1 MSTPSP
7 RPQTPQALRRSLDAK
22 LRAEA
27 RAQGANITHVR
38 KQYVFTLP
46 FKRLFHD
53 ADGSW
58 ALVGGNALLLR
69 TGGGR
74 FTDDVDLTYTQ
85 TWEDSEQLRTELTR
99 LASHDLGDG
108 FTFRFTR
115 ADNRRQ
121 PDDFGYG
128 TTSAKVAADALLAGK
143 VFETFTLDIALK
155 RHVQDPVDYV
165 PARPVIEHPTLDDLP
180 RVPVVHIESHLA
192 DKICAM
198 YETHHGGKPS
208 TRYRD
213 LADIVRIVTN
223 LPIDAARL
231 TQTLEHEAGRRHL
244 ELPSQL
250 ISPHEQWQRAYPDA
264 AKKFSEFPAEYQSLE
279 ASLARAARCLAPV
292 LSREVLAG
300 TWDPHARIWTDA

>member
-1 MSTPSP
+1 MSAPAP

-27 RAQGANITHVR
+27 SARGANITHVR
-38 KQYVFTLP
+38 KQYVFTLL

-69 TGGGR
+69 IGGGR

-85 TWEDSEQLRTELTR
+85 TWDDPERLRTELTR
-99 LASHDLGDG
+99 LTSRDAGDG

-128 TTSAKVAADALLAGK
+128 TTSAKLAAEALLAGK
-143 VFETFTLDIALK
+143 TFETFTLDIALK

-165 PARPVIEHPTLDDLP
+165 PARPVIEHPTLEDLP
-180 RVPVVHIESHLA
+180 RVPVVRIESHLA

-244 ELPSQL
+244 ELPPQL
-250 ISPHEQWQRAYPDA
+250 TSPHEQWQREYPEA
-264 AKKFSEFPAEYQSLE
+264 AKKFSEFPAEYRILE
-279 ASLARAARCLAPV
+279 ASLACAAQCLNPA
-292 LSREVLAG
+292 LSRERLSG
-300 TWDPHARIWTDA
+300 TWDPHEGTWAGL

>member
-1 MSTPSP
+1 MSAPSP
-7 RPQTPQALRRSLDAK
+7 RPQTPQALRRALDAK

-27 RAQGANITHVR
+27 RARGANITHVR
-38 KQYVFTLP
+38 KQYVFTLL

-53 ADGSW
+53 AHGSW

-69 TGGGR
+69 IGVGR
-74 FTDDVDLTYTQ
+74 FTDDVDLTYTHA
-85 TWEDSEQLRTELTR
+85 WDDAEQLRTELTR
-99 LASHDLGDG
+99 VASRDVGDG

-128 TTSAKVAADALLAGK
+128 TTSAKVAAEAVLAGK

-155 RHVQDPVDYV
+155 RHVQDPVQYV
-165 PARPVIEHPTLDDLP
+165 PARAVIAHPTLEDLP
-180 RVPVVHIESHLA
+180 LVPVVRIESHLA
-192 DKICAM
+192 DKVCAM

-231 TQTLEHEAGRRHL
+231 AQTLGHEAGRRHL
-244 ELPSQL
+244 ELSPQL
-250 ISPHEQWQRAYPDA
+250 ISPHEQWQHEYPKA
-264 AKKFSEFPAEYQSLE
+264 AKEFSEFPVQYQSLE
-279 ASLARAARCLAPV
+279 ASLACAAQCLTPV
-292 LSREVLAG
+292 LSRERLAG
-300 TWDPHARIWTDA
+300 TWNPHARAWTDL